1 MITKHLPYV
10 KRIVYRIAT
19 KLSFC
24 IEIDE
29 LINAGNIGLIK
40 AAERYDVSRGNKF
53 MNYAVH
59 RIKGEV
65 LSELRNRDFL
75 SRSHRR
81 KVRELEHTDSKL
93 EKKLGR
99 KAKDNEVLRELG
111 WNHDQFY
118 KIKEKSRYSFIS
130 LEEIGFLSK
139 KDKKDLTS
147 YLGNNDDTKD
157 ALTLIRLAEIENT
170 IFRAI
175 EQLAEKEKLVI
186 SLYYWEEL
194 TMKEI
199 GITLDISEARVSQ
212 IHSKAINHLRRK
224 LKKEILIEG

>member
-1 MITKHLPYV
+1 MTTEHLPHV
-10 KRIVYRIAT
+10 KRIVQRIAT
-19 KLSFC
+19 NLPSY

-29 LINAGNIGLIK
+29 LINAGNIGLIE
-40 AAERYDVSRGNKF
+40 AAERYDVSKGNKF
-53 MNYAVH
+53 MNYAVY
-59 RIKGEV
+59 RITGEV

-75 SRSHRR
+75 SRSYRR
-81 KVRELEHTDSKL
+81 KVRELENTHSKL
-93 EKKLGR
+93 ERKLGR
-99 KAKDNEVLRELG
+99 KAKDNEVMKELG
-111 WNHDQFY
+111 WSHDQFY
-118 KIKEKSRYSFIS
+118 KINEKSRYSFIS
-130 LEEIGFLSK
+130 LEGIKFLSK

-170 IFRAI
+170 IFGAI

>member
-1 MITKHLPYV
+1 MTTKHLSHV
-10 KRIVYRIAT
+10 KKIVHRIAT
-19 KLSFC
+19 NLPSY

-29 LINAGNIGLIK
+29 LINAGNIGLIE

-53 MNYAVH
+53 MNYAVY

-99 KAKDNEVLRELG
+99 KAKDNEVLKELG

-139 KDKKDLTS
+139 KDKKDLTG
-147 YLGNNDDTKD
+147 YLGNNGGTKD
-157 ALTLIRLAEIENT
+157 ALTLIRQAEIENT
-170 IFRAI
+170 IFGAI

-212 IHSKAINHLRRK
+212 IHSKAINHLRSK
-224 LKKEILIEG
+224 LGKEILIEE